1 MPEIFSI
8 FKSKKEI
15 KNILISAVIF
25 FIISLIS
32 NIMDLFIQNVLM
44 IRLEGALPPV
54 LGLYLGPSGAFG
66 VALGNLFIDIS
77 RDNTSLI
84 CILLNFCLNFFYA
97 YVPYKL
103 WYTFKI
109 KEKCEIPNLNNVK
122 SILRYIYI
130 IFIDSVTVTIIFQ
143 LSYSI
148 IQKVPF
154 DIEFVIFNFLNNYN
168 FQVILGML
176 ILIILSTTDIK
187 PHIPKIKSKLIK
199 NINYEYILYLMILL
213 SLIGI
218 YTYKSN
224 YMNNNYII
232 KFCLFIIYILLIIF
246 ICTPVINKINIVEIS
261 KMKGIFSIKGKFT
274 VALLVFGIIFIIILS
289 IVAYVSIMATINL
302 PIVTITDNSIIK
314 YKKIYI
320 AIGMFGYL
328 VFAITLL
335 VLRYVENKI
344 TIPIQ
349 VLFNSVEEFT
359 KIKHYD
365 RECLTKLKEKCN
377 SINTGNEIEELAI
390 AFEGMM
396 NEIQSYVKNLSEANI
411 KIQKESVE
419 LAVAKKIQ
427 SAILPHSSQIFP
439 KRNDFNIVA
448 SMTPAK
454 EVGGDFYDFFLID
467 EDKLAFAIADVS
479 GKGVPAAL
487 FMMIAK
493 TIIKNL
499 LKSSSE
505 IEEVVEKVNNQL
517 CENNETFMF
526 VTSFLGI
533 VDLKTGHMT
542 YVNAGHNPPLIK
554 RKNGKFDYIDVKNNC
569 ILAIMPNVEFEKQEI
584 QLEEGDIL
592 FAYTDG
598 VTEAMNIEGNL
609 YGISRLKDL
618 LNKNYDK
625 NNNIHDIIPLV
636 EKNISEYCTGEN
648 QTDDITMLAFKY
660 IGKRK

>member
-15 KNILISAVIF
+15 KNILISAGIF
-25 FIISLIS
+25 FVISLIS
-32 NIMDLFIQNVLM
+32 IIMDFFIQNVLI
-44 IRLEGALPPV
+44 IRPEGALPPV
-54 LGLYLGPSGAFG
+54 LGLYLGPSGALG
-66 VALGNLFIDIS
+66 VALGNLLIDIGKKNIS
-77 RDNTSLI
+77 VL
-84 CILLNFCLNFFYA
+84 CIILNFCLYFFYA

-109 KEKCEIPNLNNVK
+109 KEKCDIPNLNNVK
-122 SILRYIYI
+122 SIIRYIYI
-130 IFIDSVTVTIIFQ
+130 IFIDSATVMIISK
-143 LSYSI
+143 LSYSV

-154 DIEFVIFNFLNNYN
+154 NIEFIILNFFNNYN
-168 FQVILGML
+168 VQVILGML

-187 PHIPKIKSKLIK
+187 PHIPKMKSNLMK
-199 NINYEYILYLMILL
+199 NINYEYILYLMMILSIL
-213 SLIGI
+213 AIFIHKNSYINNK
-218 YTYKSN
+218 YTVDV
-224 YMNNNYII
+224 
-232 KFCLFIIYILLIIF
+232 CLLIIYILLFIF
-246 ICTPVINKINIVEIS
+246 IFTPIINKVSIVEIS
-261 KMKGIFSIKGKFT
+261 KMKGIFSIKGKIT
-274 VALLVFGIIFIIILS
+274 AGLLIFGIVFIIILT
-289 IVAYVSIMATINL
+289 IVAYVSIMSVTHL
-302 PIVTITDNSIIK
+302 PIITNVDENIMK

-320 AIGMFGYL
+320 AIEMFGYL

-344 TIPIQ
+344 TTPIQ
-349 VLFNSVEEFT
+349 ILFNMVEEFT
-359 KIKHYD
+359 KIKHD
-365 RECLTKLKEKCN
+365 DAECLTKLKEKCN
-377 SINTGNEIEELAI
+377 SINTGNEIEELAV
-390 AFEGMM
+390 AFEKMM
-396 NEIQSYVKNLSEANI
+396 NEIQNHVKNLSEVTV
-411 KIQKESVE
+411 KIQKESAE

-427 SAILPHSSQIFP
+427 SAILPHSSQVFP

-487 FMMIAK
+487 FMMISK

-499 LKSSSE
+499 LKSSSH
-505 IEEVVEKVNNQL
+505 IEEVVEKINNQL

-533 VDLKTGHMT
+533 VDLKTGQMT

-554 RKNGKFDYIDVKNNC
+554 KENGKFDYVDVKKNC

-598 VTEAMNIEGNL
+598 VTEAMNTEGNL
-609 YGISRLKDL
+609 YGISRLKDV
-618 LNKNYDK
+618 LNKSYNGND
-625 NNNIHDIIPLV
+625 NIYDIIPIV
-636 EKNISEYCTGEN
+636 EKSISEYCSGED

-660 IGKRK
+660 IGRKR

>member
-1 MPEIFSI
+1 LPEIFSI